1 MRRFR
6 CTEGLGPPR
15 VRLTLALTCALA
27 LVAGACGGTSG
38 SSSDGGPAAAAA
50 PSSTTVSLAG
60 GSKAGPPDGDKPIDG
75 GAVVMAIEAEPEGMD
90 PTRYVL
96 SESGHAVASAVFDPL
111 TTLDGDGKA
120 VPYLAK
126 SVVGSNE
133 NKTWTI
139 ELPTGVKFHDGSELN
154 ARLLVNNLEAY
165 RASYVT
171 KLGFQTVTT
180 IEATD
185 ATHVVVQLV
194 RPWAEFPLALTSQF
208 GYVVPQAMIDNPA
221 LAAKPVGSGPFI
233 FDSHSGTA
241 PNQTWKFKK
250 NPNYWRA
257 GLPHLNAVSFTVV
270 PDNNDRLAKLKA
282 GDVDLL
288 HTYQPQLIN
297 TLRADPKI
305 KKVENIQGSED
316 FFLLNTQMPPFDNIN
331 ARRAVVYATDS
342 PKWVKEQMLSVE
354 LPANSPFAPGQP
366 GYSEDSG
373 YPGFDM
379 AKAKDA
385 VKAYTAETGKPLEFE
400 VITANELQAA
410 QEYQYF
416 TTSWLEAGMKTTIK
430 QLPQINLIASA
441 ATGAYQM
448 SRFRNFSFPNPDVD
462 TIFWLTTSIA
472 QGQNVSLNFPRH
484 DNPKIDELAA
494 KALASTDPKV
504 RDQAYRDMAKIWAE
518 DLPYVWLGRPT
529 WMLAADPKVNGIY
542 AATNGTIGTIGGK
555 PWIAELWVQQ

>member
-1 MRRFR
+1 MNAIRR
-6 CTEGLGPPR
+6 TEGLGRPR
-15 VRLTLALTCALA
+15 VRLVVLICALA
-27 LVAGACGGTSG
+27 LVAGACGG
-38 SSSDGGPAAAAA
+38 SSESKPDAGQAAT
-50 PSSTTVSLAG
+50 PSTTTVSRAG
-60 GSKAGPPDGDKPIDG
+60 GSKAGPPDGAKPTDG
-75 GAVVMAIEAEPEGMD
+75 GGVVMAIEAEPEGID
-90 PTRYVL
+90 PTRYAL

-111 TTLDGDGKA
+111 TTLDGDGNA

-126 SVVGSNE
+126 SVVGTNE

-139 ELPTGVKFHDGSELN
+139 ELPRGVKFHDGSELT
-154 ARLLVNNLEAY
+154 ADLLVKNFEAY

-171 KLGFQTVTT
+171 KLGLQTVTT

-208 GYVVPQAMIDNPA
+208 GYVVPQAMIDNPE
-221 LAAKPVGSGPFI
+221 LGAKPVGTGPFI
-233 FDSHSGTA
+233 FDSHTGSA

-257 GLPHLNAVSFTVV
+257 GLPHLNAISFDVV

-282 GDVDLL
+282 GDIDLL

-297 TLRADPKI
+297 TLRADPEI
-305 KKVENIQGSED
+305 KKVENVQGSED
-316 FFLLNTQMPPFDNIN
+316 FFLLNTQAPPFDNIN
-331 ARRAVVYATDS
+331 ARRAVVYSTDS
-342 PKWVKEQMLSVE
+342 PKWVKEQMLGVE
-354 LPANSPFAPGQP
+354 QPADSPFAPGQP
-366 GYSEDSG
+366 GHSEDSG
-373 YPGFDM
+373 YPKFDM
-379 AKAKDA
+379 AKAKEA
-385 VKAYTAETGKPLEFE
+385 VKAYTAETGKPLEFQL
-400 VITANELQAA
+400 IAANELAAA

-416 TTSWLEAGMKTTIK
+416 TTTWTEAGMKTTLK
-430 QLPQINLIASA
+430 QLPQINLIASS

-448 SRFRNFSFPNPDVD
+448 ARFRNFSFPNPDVD
-462 TIFWLTTSIA
+462 TIFWLSTSIA
-472 QGQNVSLNFPRH
+472 QGQTVSLNMARH

-494 KALASTDPKV
+494 KALASTDPEV
-504 RDQAYRDMAKIWAE
+504 RDQAYRAMAKIWGE
-518 DLPYVWLGRPT
+518 DLPYVWMGRPT

>member
-1 MRRFR
+1 MNRSR
-6 CTEGLGPPR
+6 CIEGPGRPR
-15 VRLTLALTCALA
+15 ARLAVALTCAAA

-38 SSSDGGPAAAAA
+38 PGPDGGQAAT
-50 PSSTTVSLAG
+50 PSTTTMSAAG
-60 GSKAGPPDGDKPIDG
+60 GSKAGPADGAKPTDG
-75 GAVVMAIEAEPEGMD
+75 GSVVMAIEAEPEGID

-126 SVVGSNE
+126 SVVGTDE

-154 ARLLVNNLEAY
+154 AKLLVNNLEAY

-171 KLGFQTVTT
+171 KLGLQTVTT

-185 ATHVVVQLV
+185 ATHVVVKLI

-208 GYVVPQAMIDNPA
+208 GYVVPQAMIDNPE
-221 LAAKPVGSGPFI
+221 LATKPIGTGPFV
-233 FDSHSGTA
+233 FDSHTGTA
-241 PNQTWKFKK
+241 PNQSWEFKK
-250 NPNYWRA
+250 NPSYWKA
-257 GLPHLNAVSFTVV
+257 GLPHLDEITFNVV

-282 GDVDLL
+282 GDIDLL
-288 HTYQPQLIN
+288 HTYQPQLIT
-297 TLRADPKI
+297 TLRADPEI

-316 FFLLNTQMPPFDNIN
+316 FFLLNTQAPPFDNIN

-342 PKWVKEQMLSVE
+342 PKWVREQMLGVE
-354 LPANSPFAPGQP
+354 LNANSPFAPGQP

-373 YPGFDM
+373 YPGFDL

-385 VKAYTAETGKPLEFE
+385 VKAYTDETGKPLEFE

-416 TTSWLEAGMKTTIK
+416 AASWTEAGMKVTPK
-430 QLPQINLIASA
+430 QLPQINLIASS

-448 SRFRNFSFPNPDVD
+448 ARFRNFSFPNPDVD

-472 QGQNVSLNFPRH
+472 EGQNVSLNFPRYK
-484 DNPKIDELAA
+484 NPKIDELAA
-494 KALASTDPKV
+494 TALASTDPKV
-504 RDQAYRDMAKIWAE
+504 RDQAYRDMARIWGE

-529 WMLAADPKVNGIY
+529 WMLAANPKVNGIY